1 MPIFDVRHET
11 TYRYRRPVA
20 FGEHRM
26 MLRPRDDAD
35 QTVLDASIEITPA
48 PAAIAWERDVL
59 GNHIAIASFADRAKE
74 LRFVSRVRIEQTA
87 ERGADP
93 VEHLP
98 TAEVELAARGKFDQ
112 WAALFAAHE
121 GPRRQHDLAAAVT
134 KSIDRG
140 FRHVARH
147 AKGFQTPA
155 ETLARGTGTCR
166 DFAVLMI
173 EALKVHGIAARF
185 VSGYLHLPN
194 DPPERTVGGNTH
206 AWVQASVDGAWVDFD
221 PSHGT
226 IGNRNLVRVAVV
238 EEPNDAIPLQGIWFG
253 SAADHLAMDVSV
265 KVIAARG
272 GLAKG

>member
-48 PAAIAWERDVL
+48 PSALAWERDSL
-59 GNHIAIASFADRAKE
+59 GNHVAIARFAEQARE
-74 LRFVSRVRIEQTA
+74 LRFISRVRIEQTA
-87 ERGADP
+87 AEAPALRG
-93 VEHLP
+93 HLP
-98 TAEVELAARGKFDQ
+98 TPDAELAARGGLDL
-112 WAALFAAHE
+112 WAALFVLGE
-121 GPRRQHDLAAAVT
+121 GPRRQHDLAASMT
-134 KSIDRG
+134 RTIDRS
-140 FRHVARH
+140 FRHVPRH
-147 AKGFQTPA
+147 AKGFQASA

-194 DPPERTVGGNTH
+194 DPPDRVVGGNTH

-226 IGNRNLVRVAVV
+226 IGNRDLVRVAIVD
-238 EEPNDAIPLQGIWFG
+238 EPNDAIPLQGTWFG

-265 KVIAARG
+265 KVIAAG
-272 GLAKG
+272 AGLA